1 MTLEKLLILGF
12 AIAVA
17 TVLAITATGMAE
29 RREPQNTRYQAEIRD
44 MVDPN

>member
-12 AIAVA
+12 AIAVV
-17 TVLAITATGMAE
+17 TGLAITATGIAD
-29 RREPQNTRYQAEIRD
+29 RRGPQNNAYQDQVRD